1 MHEVVDGSGQ
11 DTGEKE
17 TASRLVRH
25 VRQIEASPKQGIHSH
40 GHISSM
46 CPVVIRVLRQ
56 IACLNPLQVLRHDVW
71 LDVHRTQDV
80 MRTKNP
86 QAYGGERPPIRA
98 GF

>member
-1 MHEVVDGSGQ
+1 
-11 DTGEKE
+11 
-17 TASRLVRH
+17 
-25 VRQIEASPKQGIHSH
+25 
-40 GHISSM
+40 M